1 VTLSAFAMMAHSAP
15 KTVRQTAYSGKK
27 QISLNP
33 QNGHKPIK
41 LR

>member
-1 VTLSAFAMMAHSAP
+1 MRRHEQRM
-15 KTVRQTAYSGKK
+15 TVGETAYSGKK

-33 QNGHKPIK
+33 QNCHKPIK